1 MKRLLLAMA
10 IAGFVSAP
18 VFAQAGPVEGP
29 AEEKSVEEL
38 LKELHELMERASNEM
53 GELEKELNRAS
64 LDAPKAD
71 VIAVR
76 IAKLREAMEQGTL
89 DEVPEGLARYLKENP
104 DELAKASGK
113 SGEEI
118 RTLAESSKALE
129 ELLNQHPEVLKKLAS
144 QNEAI
149 EHVQRF
155 QSEAER
161 KLEKTLKRQ
170 RDSARAA
177 NENVDNAIEI
187 GHRIKAQSP

>member
-10 IAGFVSAP
+10 IAGFMSAP

-38 LKELHELMERASNEM
+38 LKELHELMKRASNEM

-76 IAKLREAMEQGTL
+76 IAKLREAMEQGKL

-118 RTLAESSKALE
+118 RKLAESSKALE

-161 KLEKTLKRQ
+161 KLEETLKRQ
-170 RDSARAA
+170 RDAARAA